1 MDFHVERIG
10 EMSVPLNE
18 KDERYGKE
26 TLEFLKKFTMITDG
40 YQKKYYQRML
50 SDARVV
56 KCSSV
61 FDVLSEDD
69 ILKIKRNARP
79 KMKECY
85 RNAYLA
91 TQCGIPDMLYC
102 EGYTTCMGLPIEHA
116 FNKIGDMY
124 IDITA
129 ELVLDRDVSD
139 DEYVVIGEYTPK
151 EAFDVMGETGHY
163 GGVYNELFR
172 RSI

>member
-1 MDFHVERIG
+1 MNFHVERIG

-79 KMKECY
+79 K
-85 RNAYLA
+85 
-91 TQCGIPDMLYC
+91 
-102 EGYTTCMGLPIEHA
+102 
-116 FNKIGDMY
+116 
-124 IDITA
+124 
-129 ELVLDRDVSD
+129 
-139 DEYVVIGEYTPK
+139 
-151 EAFDVMGETGHY
+151 
-163 GGVYNELFR
+163 
-172 RSI
+172 